1 MKAHSPSIQWA
12 LLNVIDKGNGW
23 PNSYMFHQAD
33 VNNNYNNNNNNNNN
47 DTNFIL
53 ISVKLIFTAE
63 TKHRSYLGR

>member
-12 LLNVIDKGNGW
+12 SLNVIDKGNGR

-33 VNNNYNNNNNNNNN
+33 VNNNNNNNNNKN

-53 ISVKLIFTAE
+53 ISVKLICTAE
-63 TKHRSYLGR
+63 TKHSSYLGR